1 MVLFLFFII
10 FVFYASPVLAH
21 QATVSVIRVVDGDT
35 ISVLLYGEE
44 TKVRLVGVDCYE
56 TRRNKRARF
65 QEKNY
70 NKTMDEVIRL
80 GEESKQK
87 LQGLLERNKEIQI
100 EWEER
105 DGFGRV
111 LGHIYINQMNVNE
124 YMLKNGGCELFVFL

>member
-1 MVLFLFFII
+1 M
-10 FVFYASPVLAH
+10 
-21 QATVSVIRVVDGDT
+21 
-35 ISVLLYGEE
+35 E
-44 TKVRLVGVDCYE
+44 
-56 TRRNKRARF
+56 
-65 QEKNY
+65 
-70 NKTMDEVIRL
+70 EVIRL

-124 YMLKNGGCELFVFL
+124 YILRNAGCELFKKW